1 MGKHLRALFVSS
13 PSTSE
18 IADLEFLFGDTVYL
32 VEAGELA
39 RVGLLGRE
47 HRARRALRRH
57 RPALVR
63 PVSDIPPQL
72 VQRLVAEFR
81 MPHRVQHN

>member
-57 RPALVR
+57 RPALVC
-63 PVSDIPPQL
+63 PVSIVLWQSAEVL
-72 VQRLVAEFR
+72 AAEFR